1 MKKIMTAAALSALM
15 LAGGCG
21 DEKTAQTVNDT
32 VGAAETEALIT
43 LPPLE
48 SEEEKTEAETSVTT
62 EKPEENMSFEQILDE
77 TFFIGD
83 SVTSG
88 FGGYQKVK
96 AENVIATPNVSP
108 SNVRD
113 YSFAYDGKE
122 YAALTILDFEQPMN
136 VVVSMGLND
145 INTYSPERFSELY
158 MEYVEDAM
166 KVCKDAQFYI
176 FSVTPVST
184 ECDKIKNETIDGT
197 NAVLKETVENHPS
210 ERIHYVDVNSVLKGE
225 NGYMNED
232 YSAGDGI
239 HLCSSAYDL
248 LLEKLEESMN
258 AE

>member
-1 MKKIMTAAALSALM
+1 MKKIMTIAALSALV
-15 LAGGCG
+15 LSGGCG
-21 DEKTAQTVNDT
+21 GEKTAKNGIDT
-32 VGAAETEALIT
+32 VGAAETEALAT

-48 SEEEKTEAETSVTT
+48 SEAEETEALT
-62 EKPEENMSFEQILDE
+62 EEQTELSKESMSFEQLLDR

-96 AENVIATPNVSP
+96 ASNVVATPNVSP

-113 YSFAYDGKE
+113 YSFEYDGKE
-122 YAALTILDFEQPMN
+122 YAALTILNFEQPLN

-166 KVCKDAQFYI
+166 KVCKDADFYV

-184 ECDKIKNETIDGT
+184 ECETITNETIDST
-197 NAVLKETVENHPS
+197 NAVLKKTVESHPS
-210 ERIHYVDVNSVLKGE
+210 DRLHYVDVNTVLKGE